1 MALYP
6 NEITAARMLHA
17 ANPTAGHLVA
27 AKIRNCAQPLVLL
40 DELANDSGV
49 VAALDDLLTM
59 ADYLA
64 GKP

>member
-6 NEITAARMLHA
+6 NEITAARMLYA

-40 DELANDSGV
+40 DEVAADPGAI
-49 VAALDDLLTM
+49 AALDELLNL